1 MKISN
6 IHKNRMGTISFEAI
20 CPRWRQPQEFIVYP
34 MQSGET
40 AEVIR
45 IQSQK
50 RWADISVKTGNVA
63 MTNGKGGHPNSW
75 LLAMQMGMGTAEAHK
90 VSEDDMQALKEAIFA
105 TAGSKVGNN
114 GMHVYSDNSAA
125 VNIMEV

>member
-1 MKISN
+1 
-6 IHKNRMGTISFEAI
+6 MGTISFDAI
-20 CPRWRQPQEFIVYP
+20 CPKWRQPQSFTVYP
-34 MQSGET
+34 MQSGES
-40 AEVIR
+40 AAVIHA
-45 IQSQK
+45 QSQK

-90 VSEDDMQALKEAIFA
+90 ISEDDMQALKEAIFA

-125 VNIMEV
+125 VNILSV

>member
-6 IHKNRMGTISFEAI
+6 IHKNRMGTISFDAI
-20 CPRWRQPQEFIVYP
+20 CPRWRQPQDFIVYP

-40 AEVIR
+40 TEVIR

-50 RWADISVKTGNVA
+50 RWAEVSVQTGQLV

-75 LLAMQMGMGTAEAHK
+75 LLAMQMATNQAEAHK
-90 VSEDDMQALKEAIFA
+90 ISDEDMRLLKQAIFA

-114 GMHVYSDNSAA
+114 AMCIYSDNSEAI
-125 VNIMEV
+125 NILEA